1 MNEKLE
7 YPIYG
12 IVEYTDTKP
21 MNADA
26 MLALD
31 GITLL
36 GIKDHRFRWR
46 DIEEDTRSNKRTLA
60 VRFGKTGGRVSV
72 TLWCLLP

>member
-26 MLALD
+26 ML
-31 GITLL
+31 
-36 GIKDHRFRWR
+36 
-46 DIEEDTRSNKRTLA
+46 
-60 VRFGKTGGRVSV
+60 V
-72 TLWCLLP
+72 LPF